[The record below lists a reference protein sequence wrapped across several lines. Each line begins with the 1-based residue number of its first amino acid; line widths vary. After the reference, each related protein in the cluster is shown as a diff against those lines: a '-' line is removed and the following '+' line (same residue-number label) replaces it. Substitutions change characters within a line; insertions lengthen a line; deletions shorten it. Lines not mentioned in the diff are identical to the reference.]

1 VKDHLDKLIDEFA
14 EVDSSVGQ
22 RVTAALERRELAR
35 RLADGRRD
43 AGLTQS
49 ELAKRMGTSQ
59 GQVTR
64 FESGADTRLSTVARY
79 AAAIGMKVEWSV
91 APVVASGRSGEPA
104 GLHRVHRGGRIVA
117 VALIRLVADA
127 TSTHPRTHGSV
138 RDTSMVTDRMAGGR
152 SQGSPP

>member
-1 VKDHLDKLIDEFA
+1 MKDDLDKLIDEFA
-14 EVDSSVGQ
+14 AVDPAVGQ

-79 AAAIGMKVEWSV
+79 AAAIGVKVEWSV
-91 APVVASGRSGEPA
+91 APVVPSGTRKA
-104 GLHRVHRGGRIVA
+104 RR
-117 VALIRLVADA
+117 
-127 TSTHPRTHGSV
+127 TSRAAQS
-138 RDTSMVTDRMAGGR
+138 A
-152 SQGSPP
+152 

>member
-1 VKDHLDKLIDEFA
+1 MVKDDLDKLIDEFA
-14 EVDSSVGQ
+14 AVDPSVGQ

-43 AGLTQS
+43 AGLTQA
-49 ELAKRMGTSQ
+49 ELARRMGTSQ

-91 APVVASGRSGEPA
+91 APVVPFGTRKARRTGRAAQSA
-104 GLHRVHRGGRIVA
+104 
-117 VALIRLVADA
+117 
-127 TSTHPRTHGSV
+127 
-138 RDTSMVTDRMAGGR
+138 
-152 SQGSPP
+152 

>member
-1 VKDHLDKLIDEFA
+1 VKDDLDKLIDEFA
-14 EVDSSVGQ
+14 ETDPSLVQ

-43 AGLTQS
+43 AGLTQV

-79 AAAIGMKVEWSV
+79 AAAIGMRVEWSV
-91 APVVASGRSGEPA
+91 APVAPSRPRKVRATGRTAPSPS
-104 GLHRVHRGGRIVA
+104 V
-117 VALIRLVADA
+117 
-127 TSTHPRTHGSV
+127 GS
-138 RDTSMVTDRMAGGR
+138 R
-152 SQGSPP
+152 

>member
-1 VKDHLDKLIDEFA
+1 MAPKDDLDRLIDELA
-14 EVDSSVGQ
+14 EDDPAVTL

-35 RLADGRRD
+35 GLADRRRD

-79 AAAIGMKVEWSV
+79 AAAIGLKVEWSLTPIARPRPRRV
-91 APVVASGRSGEPA
+91 RTPEP
-104 GLHRVHRGGRIVA
+104 GLQRA
-117 VALIRLVADA
+117 
-127 TSTHPRTHGSV
+127 
-138 RDTSMVTDRMAGGR
+138 
-152 SQGSPP
+152 